1 MALFKGGNNDTFRH
15 YQFVMANLKDIIQED
30 VMTSIADKEK
40 FLSYYPGHKMRIQVN
55 IGDRIPAGDPLVETI
70 KSNKIIQAIVPKEV
84 YGIPFRAV
92 TYPIRDNA
100 GNCIG
105 GIGFA
110 KSLEKEF
117 YISDSLDGIA
127 KAISSSYTEMQD
139 IGDSVAKI
147 SEKTQDNSSSVQE
160 IYASM
165 EEMTANSRL
174 VSENAVHAKDLSK
187 DVMAS
192 AKRGAESIDEIV
204 DAVNGIALSSENVIA
219 LINTLNES
227 TKKIGNI
234 VNLINQVSDQTNLL
248 ALNAAIEAARAGEQ
262 GKGFAVVADEVRKLA
277 EQSKSATVD
286 ITQLISTTQ
295 ANINNV
301 INAVNQTGEVV
312 KRGVESSKAVT
323 ENIASIVDNI
333 KVVDS
338 KIEDISAESSLQSE
352 MAGQVS
358 TAIQSIAAAVEETAS
373 STNNTDAAVHKQL
386 ESYSHHISVLKDMIE
401 KLTSL

>member
-1 MALFKGGNNDTFRH
+1 MALFKSGNNDTFRH
-15 YQFVMANLKDIIQED
+15 YQVVMANLKDIIQED
-30 VMTSIADKEK
+30 VMTSITDKEK
-40 FLSYYPGHKMRIQVN
+40 FLSYFPGDKMRVPLN
-55 IGDRIPAGDPLVETI
+55 VGDRIPASDPLTETI
-70 KSNKIIQAIVPKEV
+70 RTNKVIQAIVPKEV

-92 TYPIRDNA
+92 TYPIRDSA
-100 GNCIG
+100 GKCIG

-117 YISDSLDGIA
+117 FISESLDGIA
-127 KAISSSYTEMQD
+127 QAINSYYKEMQE
-139 IGDSVAKI
+139 IGDSVARI

-204 DAVNGIALSSENVIA
+204 DAVNGIALSSGNVIS

-234 VNLINQVSDQTNLL
+234 VNLINQISDQTNLL

-277 EQSKSATVD
+277 EQSKAATVD

-312 KRGVESSKAVT
+312 KRGVESSKTVT
-323 ENIASIVDNI
+323 ENITSIVDNI
-333 KVVDS
+333 RVVDS
-338 KIEDISAESSLQSE
+338 KIEDISSESNMQSE

-358 TAIQSIAAAVEETAS
+358 IAIQSIASAVEETAS
-373 STNNTDAAVHKQL
+373 STNNTDTAVHKQL
-386 ESYSHHISVLKDMIE
+386 ESYSQHIKVLKDMIE